1 VHKLTI
7 KIKDLPRGFVLYRG
21 PSRFDGTPIAV
32 VATGIKRRSGNRKT
46 GYLVQTWILPLGA
59 DGRAILPHRAVKSGA
74 DRAVCGA
81 CPLRPG
87 AGGGCYVRLDTAP
100 REIAESFNAGRYV
113 DAAPAYVAAI
123 VADHVRAGRIDGFR
137 IGSWGDPA
145 AVPADVWRAIVDTVR
160 IAGGVTPGYTHAWS
174 SRYATRPEA
183 VATADRYGFLM
194 ASAHGAADRIRA
206 RAAGFRAFT
215 LLAKEERVEGAF
227 QCPATVSTGY
237 RKTCAECGA
246 CDGKRDADDRRA
258 DPLIVV
264 HGGAPKAAARTIDA
278 VAAFLTAAADAVSET
293 TPEA

>member
-1 VHKLTI
+1 MRKYSTPI
-7 KIKDLPRGFVLYRG
+7 ASLPSGFILYRG
-21 PSRFDGTPIAV
+21 PSRFTGEPIAV
-32 VATGIKRRSGNRKT
+32 VATGIKRKSGNVKT
-46 GYLVQTWILPLGA
+46 GYLVQTWILPIGA
-59 DGRAILPHRAVKSGA
+59 DGAAILPHVAVPTGA
-74 DRAVCGA
+74 AVAVCGR
-81 CPLRPG
+81 CPLLG
-87 AGGGCYVRLDTAP
+87 NGCYVRLDTAP
-100 REIAESFNAGRYV
+100 RAVADAFNRGAYP
-113 DAAPAYVAAI
+113 DATPAAVAAI
-123 VADHVRAGRIDGFR
+123 VAEHVRAGRIDGFR

-174 SRYATRPEA
+174 GRYATRPEA
-183 VATADRYGFLM
+183 VATTDAYGFLM

-215 LLAKEERVEGAF
+215 LLAKEERIEGAF

-264 HGGAPKAAARTIDA
+264 HGAAVRRAAATIA
-278 VAAFLTAAADAVSET
+278 
-293 TPEA
+293 